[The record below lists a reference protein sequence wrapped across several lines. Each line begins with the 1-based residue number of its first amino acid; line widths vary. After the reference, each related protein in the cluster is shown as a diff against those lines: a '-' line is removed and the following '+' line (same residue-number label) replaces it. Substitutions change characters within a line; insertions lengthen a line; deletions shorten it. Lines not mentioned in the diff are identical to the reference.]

1 MTVQRHF
8 RLVGSLL
15 LVLAAFL
22 PVYAQEVPLNG
33 FDATSIELFTIGKCR
48 AWAQGQAWCR

>member
-15 LVLAAFL
+15 LVLAACL
-22 PVYAQEVPLNG
+22 PVYAQEAPLNG
-33 FDATSIELFTIGKCR
+33 FDDYVNEALRDWEVPGLATI
-48 AWAQGQAWCR
+48 

>member
-15 LVLAAFL
+15 LVAGFL
-22 PVYAQEVPLNG
+22 PVYAQEAPLNG
-33 FDATSIELFTIGKCR
+33 FGDYVNKALAIGECR
-48 AWAQGQAWCR
+48 AWR

>member
-22 PVYAQEVPLNG
+22 PVYAQEMPLNG